1 MTRGPEA
8 GGRWRRSAPE
18 PAGGELWER
27 DSPVPYSR
35 QPRPERDSRRP
46 AAVQLVADIVTQV
59 STKYLDITRQKLELT
74 RLPHEPRSKDWWEP
88 KPQVESLIDFWQEHY
103 SWPNHEE
110 ILNASL
116 PQFRTSFQT
125 PPPATPVRIHFIH
138 APSPHAN
145 AIPLLLIPPFPLTNL
160 SLSRLIPPLTNPQDA
175 ATQQPFHLVIP
186 ALPGLGFSDPL
197 PNSAPPISTTA
208 NMFDALMKRL
218 NYPRYIA
225 TNSGSASMSPARI
238 DWRLVKHLSQ
248 HYLDSCLGVHF
259 ISPPIGSPKLQ
270 DSVAEWSKWK
280 LARLFSSPILGY
292 SKDDFSAA
300 EKAGKL
306 QSETKKGAFMLEQLG
321 SGGYE
326 PNTPSYAL
334 CDSPTGLL
342 LCVLKTLRTL
352 GPRRE
357 LKPDDIIT
365 LTQLVWLPGPEAA
378 LRFWANSASQ
388 IEPVETI
395 KPARKPKVAVT
406 VFLGNEEQ
414 PDQQKTLPHPAK
426 NQYAC
431 PSWAKTEYQVVFSNR
446 ATGRPGFLAWD
457 RPDVIV
463 DGVRGLAEAILA
475 VDTSMQPSKQ
485 PATVVQQQTAPEN
498 IRPEPVADLTGTTV
512 QGTIGTIPEA
522 TNETS
527 AKVPVKP
534 MSNNTATG
542 EDQHSI
548 LPQTPQRPR
557 RPSEVET
564 AH

>member
-1 MTRGPEA
+1 MTV
-8 GGRWRRSAPE
+8 SA
-18 PAGGELWER
+18 
-27 DSPVPYSR
+27 
-35 QPRPERDSRRP
+35 
-46 AAVQLVADIVTQV
+46 
-59 STKYLDITRQKLELT
+59 KYLDITRQKLELT

-138 APSPHAN
+138 APSPRAN
-145 AIPLLLIPPFPLTNL
+145 AVPLLLIPPFPLTNL
-160 SLSRLIPPLTNPQDA
+160 SLSRLIAPLTNPQDA
-175 ATQQPFHLVIP
+175 EAEQPFHLVIP

-208 NMFDALMKRL
+208 SMFDALMKRL
-218 NYPRYIA
+218 DYPRYIA
-225 TNSGSASMSPARI
+225 TNSGSASMSPAKI

-248 HYLDSCLGVHF
+248 HYLDSCVGVHF
-259 ISPPIGSPKLQ
+259 ISPPINSPKLQ
-270 DSVAEWSKWK
+270 DSAVEWSKWK

-300 EKAGKL
+300 QKSSKL
-306 QSETKKGAFMLEQLG
+306 QPEPKGSSMLEQLN
-321 SGGYE
+321 SGDYE
-326 PNTPSYAL
+326 PNTPAYAL

-357 LKPDDIIT
+357 LRPDDIIT

-395 KPARKPKVAVT
+395 KPSRKPKIAIT

-414 PDQQKTLPHPAK
+414 PDQQKTLPLPAK

-431 PSWAKTEYQVVFSNR
+431 PSWAKTEYQVIFSNR
-446 ATGRPGFLAWD
+446 VTGRPGFLAWD

-463 DGVRGLAEAILA
+463 DGVRGLAKAILA
-475 VDTSMQPSKQ
+475 VDTGMRPSKQ
-485 PATVVQQQTAPEN
+485 PATQQAV
-498 IRPEPVADLTGTTV
+498 IGDSRPEPVADLTGTTV
-512 QGTIGTIPEA
+512 QSTIETIPEA
-522 TNETS
+522 KNETTTETS
-527 AKVPVKP
+527 GKEPAKPV
-534 MSNNTATG
+534 SNNVVAG
-542 EDQHSI
+542 EGQHSA

-557 RPSEVET
+557 RPSEVENS
-564 AH
+564 H